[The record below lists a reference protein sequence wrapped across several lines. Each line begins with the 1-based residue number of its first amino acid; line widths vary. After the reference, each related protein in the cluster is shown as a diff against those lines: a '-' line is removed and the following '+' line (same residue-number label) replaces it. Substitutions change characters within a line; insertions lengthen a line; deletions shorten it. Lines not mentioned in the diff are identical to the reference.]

1 MKQCPNCAAEY
12 EDSVSFCTRDGRALS
27 TKPSFR
33 TRLCPSCANSIAVD
47 AATCPYCKAD
57 VSADSAPQWPT
68 REETAS
74 VEKLVRRSQRIS
86 TRSKI
91 ILALGIVVFA
101 TGVFLMGGEKKR
113 SESQVLLEE
122 KIQELQAKEQR
133 VQTLEAELEKVRREL
148 KDNSNHLAELK
159 TKLEESQKN
168 LATTQT
174 RLGQATREMDR
185 LASSRPQAAAKTSSR
200 RTGAASSSPAPARRA
215 AEPGSY
221 ETLRPTSVHAEP
233 SESSR
238 VVSQIR
244 RGTRVTVVR
253 SVGDWLEVK
262 SKYGNPPGFIRSDDT
277 MFVGAAN

>member
-1 MKQCPNCAAEY
+1 M
-12 EDSVSFCTRDGRALS
+12 
-27 TKPSFR
+27 
-33 TRLCPSCANSIAVD
+33 
-47 AATCPYCKAD
+47 
-57 VSADSAPQWPT
+57 
-68 REETAS
+68 
-74 VEKLVRRSQRIS
+74 EKLVRRSQRIS

>member
-1 MKQCPNCAAEY
+1 
-12 EDSVSFCTRDGRALS
+12 
-27 TKPSFR
+27 
-33 TRLCPSCANSIAVD
+33 
-47 AATCPYCKAD
+47 

-68 REETAS
+68 REETLS

-113 SESQVLLEE
+113 SESQMLLEE
-122 KIQELQAKEQR
+122 KIQQLQAKEQR

-168 LATTQT
+168 LASTQT

-200 RTGAASSSPAPARRA
+200 RTGAAASSSPPPTRRA